1 MNQMPKRFPTR
12 SADRALAGMLGPVT
26 CVIQLEMGFDYKLDE
41 KRLERAVS
49 LLTEKVPLL
58 GCCFVPKLFRPYFKR
73 LEIEDFKLFH
83 MTSDKTEFED
93 FKNERMDF
101 FNGPQIETCL
111 YRYDSKD
118 RFLIKV
124 SHLVCDAAGVKEIA
138 GELSKIFNRL
148 KDDPNFKPEP
158 DIEDYRGFW
167 QIVRQVPWYAIPRI
181 IYNYMCEIYRAKFPG
196 QSHVVPI
203 QKVFGD
209 KIQLFTKHINETQFA
224 CLNTYAKEKH
234 TTINDVLV
242 TAIIRALSKTG
253 TLKPGK
259 ALRLGMAVDL
269 RRYLPE
275 KKARSIA
282 NFSSLELFNY
292 GENVEKDFESTLI
305 RVAQKTNKRK
315 SSWLGL
321 SAFVSTY
328 PMLWSLPFFILKVA
342 GSKGWEMKS
351 SSPNSFDWLTNM
363 GVIQK
368 EKVNFDGE
376 PSSAWLLVPGCVLP
390 MLFFGCSGYNETL
403 TLSWSIGP
411 DEMNER
417 VTQSF
422 FDLVVS
428 ELPLSELGQQRPT
441 GTPIKL

>member
-1 MNQMPKRFPTR
+1 VYINQIPERFPTK

-49 LLTEKVPLL
+49 LITDKVPLL
-58 GCCFVPKLFRPYFKR
+58 GCRFVPKRFRPYFER
-73 LEIEDFKLFH
+73 LEIEWFKLFH
-83 MTSDKTEFED
+83 LTLDQAEFNA
-93 FKNERMDF
+93 FRNERMDF
-101 FNGPQIETCL
+101 FNGPQIGTCL
-111 YRYDSKD
+111 YRSHSKD
-118 RFLIKV
+118 RFLIKI

-148 KDDPNFKPEP
+148 KDDPYFKPEP
-158 DIEDYRGFW
+158 VLEDYRGFW

-181 IYNYMCEIYRAKFPG
+181 VYNYMCEIYGSKFPS

-203 QKVFGD
+203 QKVSGD
-209 KIQLFTKHINETQFA
+209 KIQLFMKHIDETQFA
-224 CLNTYAKEKH
+224 CLKTYAKEKH
-234 TTINDVLV
+234 VTVNDVLV

-253 TLKPGK
+253 NLEPGK

-269 RRYLPE
+269 RRYLPG

-292 GENVEKDFESTLI
+292 GENVENDFESTLI
-305 RVAQKTNKRK
+305 RVAQKINKRK

-321 SAFVSTY
+321 STFVSTY
-328 PMLWSLPFFILKVA
+328 PMLWCVPFSILKIA
-342 GSKGWEMKS
+342 GSKGWEIKS

-368 EKVNFDGE
+368 EKVDFDGE
-376 PSSAWLLVPGCVLP
+376 PSTAWLLVPGCVLP
-390 MLFFGCSGYNETL
+390 MLFFGCSSYNGTL
-403 TLSWSIGP
+403 NLSWSIGP

-428 ELPLSELGQQRPT
+428 ELPLSRE
-441 GTPIKL
+441 KE